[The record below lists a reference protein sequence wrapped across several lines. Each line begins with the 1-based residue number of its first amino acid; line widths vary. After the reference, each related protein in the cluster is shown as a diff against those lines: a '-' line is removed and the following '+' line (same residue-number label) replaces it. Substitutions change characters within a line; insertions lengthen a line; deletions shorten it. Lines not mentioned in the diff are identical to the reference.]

1 MKKKVSQSK
10 AAEPPGSRR
19 TGRTALPALAAASR
33 QSPDASRYKVVELS
47 TVDEISLESTLN
59 EWVRQGWRLDGM
71 HFAMRESSKRPAMA
85 FLLFTQPAGKSFER
99 EPPPERSPLRPLPQP
114 EHVSADPWRRLR
126 QLAGEP
132 TDDGESGDPTS
143 E

>member
-19 TGRTALPALAAASR
+19 TGRTAHPALAAAPI
-33 QSPDASRYKVVELS
+33 QSPSAARYKVVELS
-47 TVDEISLESTLN
+47 TVDEISLENTLN
-59 EWVRQGWRLDGM
+59 DWVRQGWRLDGM

-85 FLLFTQPAGKSFER
+85 FLLFTQPAEKSFEL
-99 EPPPERSPLRPLPQP
+99 EPSPKRSPLRPLSQP

-132 TDDGESGDPTS
+132 TDDESSGDPTS

>member
-1 MKKKVSQSK
+1 MKKKVSPSK

-19 TGRTALPALAAASR
+19 TGRTAPQALAAAPV
-33 QSPDASRYKVVELS
+33 QSSAVTRYKVVELS
-47 TVDEISLESTLN
+47 TVDEISLENTLN

-71 HFAMRESSKRPAMA
+71 HFAMRDSSKRPAMA
-85 FLLFTQPAGKSFER
+85 FVLFTQSEDKSAEQ
-99 EPPPERSPLRPLPQP
+99 ESPPSRSPLRSLPEP
-114 EHVSADPWRRLR
+114 EQVSADPWRRLR

-132 TDDGESGDPTS
+132 TDDEGSGDPTS

>member
-19 TGRTALPALAAASR
+19 TGRTTPAALAAAPV
-33 QSPDASRYKVVELS
+33 QSPGAARYKVVEVS
-47 TVDEISLESTLN
+47 TVDEISLENTLN

-85 FLLFTQPAGKSFER
+85 FLLFTRPAEESFEL
-99 EPPPERSPLRPLPQP
+99 ESPPKRSPLRPLPEP

-132 TDDGESGDPTS
+132 TNDEGE
-143 E
+143 

>member
-19 TGRTALPALAAASR
+19 TGRTALPALASAPR
-33 QSPDASRYKVVELS
+33 QSPGAARYKVVEIS
-47 TVDEISLESTLN
+47 TVDEISLESALN
-59 EWVRQGWRLDGM
+59 EWTRQGWGLDGI

-85 FLLFTQPAGKSFER
+85 FLLFTQPAEEIFER
-99 EPPPERSPLRPLPQP
+99 ESPSKRSPLRPLPEP
-114 EHVSADPWRRLR
+114 EHLSPDPWRHLR

-132 TDDGESGDPTS
+132 TDDEESGDPTS